1 MVKTGNTFFLHA
13 LCPAYIF
20 AYIFA
25 FQGLNEK
32 NEVGI
37 IGHRVTYSNGVEP
50 HEQMTRPPSSS
61 VKLPVPESVRALKIG
76 KG

>member
-1 MVKTGNTFFLHA
+1 MLFVHICLH
-13 LCPAYIF
+13 LCLHHP
-20 AYIFA
+20 

-32 NEVGI
+32 NELSSEVGI
-37 IGHRVTYSNGVEP
+37 IGHRVTYSNGVEA
-50 HEQMTRPPSSS
+50 HEQMTRPPLSS